1 MISNERVW
9 VLIPAFNEAENIEKV
24 LRELAEF
31 NFGEI
36 IVVDDGSTDSTGSR
50 ARNLGAVVLRH
61 PINQGVGAALRTG
74 LSYAKSLKTEW
85 ILQIDGDGQHSV
97 KSISQMLTH
106 NTADLTI
113 GTRDWENYEYSLVR
127 KGAQRMLLLTLRL
140 NGVSG
145 INDPTSGFRLF
156 GKKAIDFYSE
166 AMPPNFIGDTVE
178 ALLLGAKEGL
188 RIESQVVHMNPRYS
202 GRSSHSGWKIV
213 RAFIVA
219 ILYAVSYTTKKGK

>member
-140 NGVSG
+140 NGVRG

>member
-1 MISNERVW
+1 VISNERVW

-140 NGVSG
+140 NGVRG

>member
-1 MISNERVW
+1 VISNERVW